1 MPSQLK
7 RNNCSKRHNQIKN
20 QRNINEL
27 TKTFIEEILKFNKAH
42 NIVGRFTESE
52 INLLD
57 VLDCES
63 ILPHTKSAKK
73 LLDIGSGA
81 GLPGIIIAI
90 HQPQTEVTMSEKNKK
105 KAYFIKK
112 TIRTLQ
118 LTNAK
123 IIDKAITPK
132 LITENKFDIVTARAL
147 SSSSK
152 IIKMSKH
159 LLSKEGKFLF
169 MKGALEKINE
179 EVAEL
184 ENNTYS
190 YTIHKTKNTEINRHI
205 LEITQK

>member
-1 MPSQLK
+1 L
-7 RNNCSKRHNQIKN
+7 RRHNQIKN
-20 QRNINEL
+20 HNKTNKT
-27 TKTFIEEILKFNKAH
+27 TKTFVEEILKFNKAH
-42 NIVGRFTESE
+42 NIVGRFTEKE

-63 ILPHTKSAKK
+63 ILPHTLYAKK
-73 LLDIGSGA
+73 ILDIGSGA
-81 GLPGIIIAI
+81 GLPGLIIAI

-118 LTNAK
+118 LTNAN
-123 IIDKAITPK
+123 ILDEAVTPK
-132 LITENKFDIVTARAL
+132 LITANKFDIVTARAL
-147 SSSSK
+147 ASASK

-159 LLSKEGKFLF
+159 LLSKEGKFIL
-169 MKGALEKINE
+169 MKGAIEKINE
-179 EVAEL
+179 EVAQL

-190 YTIHKTKNTEINRHI
+190 YTIHKSKTTETNRHI

>member
-1 MPSQLK
+1 L
-7 RNNCSKRHNQIKN
+7 RRHNQIKN
-20 QRNINEL
+20 QSKTNEL
-27 TKTFIEEILKFNKAH
+27 TKNFVEEILKFNKAH
-42 NIVGRFTESE
+42 NIVGRLTESE

-63 ILPHTKSAKK
+63 ILSHTKSAKK
-73 LLDIGSGA
+73 VLDIGSGA
-81 GLPGIIIAI
+81 GLPGLIIAI

-123 IIDKAITPK
+123 ILDEAITPK

-147 SSSSK
+147 ASAFK

-159 LLSKEGKFLF
+159 LLSKDGKFLL
-169 MKGALEKINE
+169 MKGAIEKINE
-179 EVAEL
+179 EVDQL

-190 YTIHKTKNTEINRHI
+190 YTVHKTKNTETNRHI